1 LILAGRG
8 PIFLRI
14 VAHAHHH
21 HGHTHSGPAEGSLST
36 AFVLGAVLNT
46 AFIAVE
52 VAYGIFANSVSLL
65 ADAGHN
71 LGDVLGLFV
80 AWGGLLLARRRPSAR
95 FTYGLRSSSIL
106 AALFNAVTLLITV
119 GIIAVE
125 SIRRLYAPEPVAGLI
140 VMIVAAIGM
149 VINGGTA
156 LLFSRGRKID
166 INMRGV
172 FLHMLGDAVV
182 SLGVVIGGAL
192 VLATGQLWLDPL
204 VGLLVAVFLVI
215 STWRLLTQSV
225 AMALHAV
232 PADIDPDQV
241 MGFMEKLNGVA
252 QVHDLHIW
260 PMSTTERA
268 LTCHLIMPGGHPGDK
283 ALADLSHELEHR
295 FRIGHVTIQVETGD
309 PSAYCKLVPD
319 HIV

>member
-1 LILAGRG
+1 MFSAT
-8 PIFLRI
+8 

-21 HGHTHSGPAEGSLST
+21 HGHTHHESAAASFST
-36 AFVLGAVLNT
+36 AFVLGAALNT
-46 AFIAVE
+46 GFIAVE
-52 VAYGIFANSVSLL
+52 VVYGIVAHSVSLL

-106 AALFNAVTLLITV
+106 AALFNAVALLITV

-125 SIRRLYAPEPVAGLI
+125 SVRRFYEPQPVAGLT
-140 VMIVAAIGM
+140 VMIVAALGI
-149 VINGGTA
+149 VVNGGTA
-156 LLFSRGRKID
+156 LLFSRNRKMD
-166 INMRGV
+166 INMQGV

-182 SLGVVIGGAL
+182 SLGVVIGGAA
-192 VLATGQLWLDPL
+192 VLATGWLWIDPA
-204 VGLLVAVFLVI
+204 VGLLVAAFLVI

-225 AMALHAV
+225 AMALQAV
-232 PADIDPDQV
+232 PPDIDPDQV
-241 MGFMEKLNGVA
+241 MGFLEKLNGVA

-268 LTCHLIMPGGHPGDK
+268 LTCHLVMPAGHPGDH
-283 ALADLSHELEHR
+283 ALADLALELEHR
-295 FRIGHVTIQVETGD
+295 FRIGHATIQVETGD
-309 PSAYCKLVPD
+309 PSIYCKLVPD
-319 HIV
+319 HVV

>member
-1 LILAGRG
+1 M
-8 PIFLRI
+8 
-14 VAHAHHH
+14 AHAHHH
-21 HGHTHSGPAEGSLST
+21 HDHGGPAETSFSS
-36 AFVLGAVLNT
+36 AFVFGAILNS
-46 AFIAVE
+46 AFILVE

-106 AALFNAVTLLITV
+106 AALFNAVALLITV

-125 SIRRLYAPEPVAGLI
+125 SIRRLYEPEPVAGLT
-140 VMIVAAIGM
+140 VMIVAAMGM

-156 LLFSRGRKID
+156 LLFSRGRKVD
-166 INMRGV
+166 INLRGV

-182 SLGVVIGGAL
+182 SLGVVVGGAL
-192 VLATGQLWLDPL
+192 VIATGKLWIDPL
-204 VGLLVAVFLVI
+204 VGLLVAAFLVI

-225 AMALHAV
+225 AMALQAV
-232 PADIDPDQV
+232 PPDIDPAQV
-241 MGFMEKLNGVA
+241 MAFLEKLNGVA

-268 LTCHLIMPGGHPGDK
+268 LTCHLVMPAGHPGDK
-283 ALADLSHELEHR
+283 ALADLAHELEHR
-295 FRIGHVTIQVETGD
+295 FRIGHATIQVETGD
-309 PSAYCKLVPD
+309 PSSYCKLVPD
-319 HIV
+319 HVV

>member
-1 LILAGRG
+1 M
-8 PIFLRI
+8 
-14 VAHAHHH
+14 AHADHHH
-21 HGHTHSGPAEGSLST
+21 HGHAHGGPADGSFTT
-36 AFVLGAVLNT
+36 AFVFGAALNT
-46 AFIAVE
+46 GFIAVE

-125 SIRRLYAPEPVAGLI
+125 SIRRLYAPEPVAGLT
-140 VMIVAAIGM
+140 VMIVAALGM
-149 VINGGTA
+149 AINGGTA
-156 LLFSRGRKID
+156 MLFSRGRKID

-182 SLGVVIGGAL
+182 SLGVVIAGAL
-192 VLATGQLWLDPL
+192 VLTTGWLWLDPL

-215 STWRLLTQSV
+215 STWRLLSQSL
-225 AMALHAV
+225 AMALQAV

-241 MGFMEKLNGVA
+241 MGFLEKLNGVA

-268 LTCHLIMPGGHPGDK
+268 LTCHLVMPGGHPGDK
-283 ALADLSHELEHR
+283 ALANLAHELEHR
-295 FRIGHVTIQVETGD
+295 FHIGHATIQVETGD
-309 PSAYCKLVPD
+309 PAAYCKLVPD
-319 HIV
+319 HVV

>member
-1 LILAGRG
+1 M
-8 PIFLRI
+8 
-14 VAHAHHH
+14 AHADHHH
-21 HGHTHSGPAEGSLST
+21 HGHAHGGPAEASFST
-36 AFVLGAVLNT
+36 AFVVGAVLNT
-46 AFIAVE
+46 GFIAVE
-52 VAYGIFANSVSLL
+52 VVYGILANSVSLL

-71 LGDVLGLFV
+71 MGDVLGLFV

-125 SIRRLYAPEPVAGLI
+125 SIRRLYTPEPVAGLT
-140 VMIVAAIGM
+140 VMIVAALGM

-156 LLFSRGRKID
+156 LLFTRGRKID
-166 INMRGV
+166 INLRGV
-172 FLHMLGDAVV
+172 FLHMLGDALV

-192 VLATGQLWLDPL
+192 VLATGWLWLDPL
-204 VGLLVAVFLVI
+204 MGLLVAAFLVI

-225 AMALHAV
+225 AMALQAV
-232 PADIDPDQV
+232 PLDIDPDDV
-241 MGFMEKLNGVA
+241 MGFLEKLNGVA
-252 QVHDLHIW
+252 QVHDLHVW

-268 LTCHLIMPGGHPGDK
+268 LTCHLVMPGGHPGDK
-283 ALADLSHELEHR
+283 ALADLAHELEHR
-295 FRIGHVTIQVETGD
+295 FRIGHATIQVETGD